1 MPDFDNEP
9 PPPIRKN
16 IKPITVIAY
25 KDRVEDLQN
34 SENISYVA
42 KWYNTPIITSKS
54 IKKPYYC
61 PKGKSNCKLCSEE
74 RHNEQNKKNYN
85 IFVKYEVSKDNYT
98 LE

>member
-1 MPDFDNEP
+1 MSDFDNEP

-16 IKPITVIAY
+16 TKPITVIAY
-25 KDRVEDLQN
+25 KDI
-34 SENISYVA
+34 SKNISYVA